1 MLSLLLGLLLSG
13 SLVFDPLALAVS
25 GLAIS
30 ALLSLLF
37 GGRRAGQQRDA
48 SPFPSVSADAVIGW
62 RRQLCGRCAAVQSSG
77 NTAATVTLWFS
88 LLTTALTQRSG
99 TFLIRSFRWRE
110 AVTLGV
116 FLLLATLPVA
126 LPAVFTAVGWYPPSL
141 SEAAAAAAWSL
152 LPLAAGETIKA
163 ILCLTRRN
171 SSHKKHS

>member
-37 GGRRAGQQRDA
+37 GGRRADSSVMLPRSHRFPLMPSLVGAA
-48 SPFPSVSADAVIGW
+48 SFA
-62 RRQLCGRCAAVQSSG
+62 AAVLLSNPAG

-116 FLLLATLPVA
+116 FLLLAALPVA

-152 LPLAAGETIKA
+152 LPLAAGEAVKG
-163 ILCLTRRN
+163 ILCLTQQN